1 MSGEFK
7 DSGSGSMNNSGN
19 DAPEPMIL
27 RVIDMEESLSKYTE
41 KMKNPDFLANAI
53 YQIQMIEL
61 MIEDVFLVFPTT
73 DRGTTAILAIAIV
86 DKDPIKM
93 KVVALI
99 FAKPKPR
106 KTTEFY
112 LDKDVVFEDSFD
124 ESNTFLQV
132 SFEALQ
138 AIPNKN
144 ITISAVYLKELAES
158 IKRSLDDFNITGMTS
173 FTTNKIR
180 KTSGMLPMLKTN
192 LAPCEGSKTLPAT
205 VAAEHP
211 LYIANKDVASR
222 FSQAKSQ
229 ELLTE
234 KKKRDAILIQ
244 GNGLLTHDALAQ
256 ILPSQ
261 TNSDSLV
268 KMDGHPW
275 RKSVGESISVLP
287 LTGGNRTFVN
297 LKADYIRM
305 TNAPTPG
312 FMIEQ
317 VMKLSV
323 VEEFDVT
330 YFASFSPFHL
340 REDQT
345 DALLDDVQ
353 QRFDSADKKAAYFDY
368 MKVYYD
374 QLYQF

>member
-1 MSGEFK
+1 
-7 DSGSGSMNNSGN
+7 MNNSGN
-19 DAPEPMIL
+19 DATEPTIL
-27 RVIDMEESLSKYTE
+27 RDIDMEESLSKYTE

-73 DRGTTAILAIAIV
+73 NRGTTAILAIAIV

-99 FAKPKPR
+99 FAKPQPR
-106 KTTEFY
+106 
-112 LDKDVVFEDSFD
+112 FE
-124 ESNTFLQV
+124 T
-132 SFEALQ
+132 LQ

-144 ITISAVYLKELAES
+144 ITISAVCLNELAEP

-192 LAPCEGSKTLPAT
+192 LAPCEGSKTIPAT

-234 KKKRDAILIQ
+234 KKKRDAILVQ
-244 GNGLLTHDALAQ
+244 GNGLLTH
-256 ILPSQ
+256 
-261 TNSDSLV
+261 
-268 KMDGHPW
+268 PW
-275 RKSVGESISVLP
+275 
-287 LTGGNRTFVN
+287 
-297 LKADYIRM
+297 
-305 TNAPTPG
+305 
-312 FMIEQ
+312 
-317 VMKLSV
+317 
-323 VEEFDVT
+323 
-330 YFASFSPFHL
+330 
-340 REDQT
+340 
-345 DALLDDVQ
+345 
-353 QRFDSADKKAAYFDY
+353 
-368 MKVYYD
+368 
-374 QLYQF
+374 